1 MSMRRFGLI
10 VVTALLIVLVG
21 AAVVVKRVFLP
32 LDPQDTEL
40 SVEQA
45 AGEDTSEDA
54 ADDVTGPQP

>member
-10 VVTALLIVLVG
+10 VVTALLIALVG

-40 SVEQA
+40 SAEQA
-45 AGEDTSEDA
+45 AGEDASEDA
-54 ADDVTGPQP
+54 PDDVTGPQP